1 MIRGE
6 QEAVDEAEKRQME
19 SVLYA
24 LAMKFLTKEE
34 LEELNHLRTRFVE
47 KLTPLH
53 TVLKKRKKT
62 VKEITLAVYEYL
74 VQEKIQE
81 QLAELEQKFQEDGE
95 LALAKEYAQIYRIVL
110 ELFDKFVELLGEE
123 EIPLKEYCE
132 LLDAGL
138 EEAKVGVIPPSL
150 DQVVIGDM
158 ERTRIKN
165 IRALFFVGA
174 NDTLLPGNAG
184 ARGLLSERD
193 RKQFQEK
200 KMNLS
205 PGPKEKLYIQKFYLY
220 MNLTKPSELLYLSW
234 AKVSGEGKALRPAY
248 LIQDLMRLFPVLV
261 PVEEDRKGLLDHE
274 MMRKSGLL
282 QIAEGLREREHGLD
296 DSWKELY
303 RWFVKDEQ
311 SQETLKQMIEAGF
324 YRKDEPWK

>member
-1 MIRGE
+1 M
-6 QEAVDEAEKRQME
+6 
-19 SVLYA
+19 
-24 LAMKFLTKEE
+24 
-34 LEELNHLRTRFVE
+34 HRFTG
-47 KLTPLH
+47 LL
-53 TVLKKRKKT
+53 
-62 VKEITLAVYEYL
+62 
-74 VQEKIQE
+74 
-81 QLAELEQKFQEDGE
+81 
-95 LALAKEYAQIYRIVL
+95 L

-150 DQVVIGDM
+150 DQVVIGDV

-184 ARGLLSERD
+184 AGRSACPSGTENSFRR
-193 RKQFQEK
+193 RKSH
-200 KMNLS
+200 LS
-205 PGPKEKLYIQKFYLY
+205 PGAKEKTYIQKFYLY

-261 PVEEDRKGLLDHE
+261 PV
-274 MMRKSGLL
+274 MRKT
-282 QIAEGLREREHGLD
+282 ERGCLIM
-296 DSWKELY
+296 
-303 RWFVKDEQ
+303 R
-311 SQETLKQMIEAGF
+311 
-324 YRKDEPWK
+324 

>member
-1 MIRGE
+1 M
-6 QEAVDEAEKRQME
+6 
-19 SVLYA
+19 
-24 LAMKFLTKEE
+24 
-34 LEELNHLRTRFVE
+34 
-47 KLTPLH
+47 
-53 TVLKKRKKT
+53 
-62 VKEITLAVYEYL
+62 
-74 VQEKIQE
+74 
-81 QLAELEQKFQEDGE
+81 
-95 LALAKEYAQIYRIVL
+95 
-110 ELFDKFVELLGEE
+110 
-123 EIPLKEYCE
+123 KEYCE

-220 MNLTKPSELLYLSW
+220 MNLTKPSELL
-234 AKVSGEGKALRPAY
+234 
-248 LIQDLMRLFPVLV
+248 
-261 PVEEDRKGLLDHE
+261 
-274 MMRKSGLL
+274 
-282 QIAEGLREREHGLD
+282 
-296 DSWKELY
+296 
-303 RWFVKDEQ
+303 
-311 SQETLKQMIEAGF
+311 
-324 YRKDEPWK
+324 